1 MATRLHND
9 YKFSYDNLKVL
20 LGGWTEWKNRNAQDP
35 AGYPI
40 EMTPG
45 TTPAQGQGQIQIGQ
59 TAIPIDFG
67 PAPQATL
74 PNQ

>member
-1 MATRLHND
+1 MATKLHNE
-9 YKFSYDNLKVL
+9 YGYSYDNLKVL

-40 EMTPG
+40 ETTPG
-45 TTPAQGQGQIQIGQ
+45 AAAPSDGQLQVGQ
-59 TAIPIDFG
+59 TSIPIELF
-67 PAPQATL
+67 PEVAPTQ

>member
-9 YKFSYDNLKVL
+9 FGFSYDNLKVL

-40 EMTPG
+40 E
-45 TTPAQGQGQIQIGQ
+45 TTAGVVPGQGQIQVGQ

-67 PAPQATL
+67 PTPVATQV
-74 PNQ
+74 NQ